1 MKSRQ
6 ASPQPEVVQLRTW
19 RLNSSSEPPAH
30 MSAEPPSLQLTG
42 LNGLFQTNPNSNGFS
57 TFTLDPIP
65 SSPHQNGVVSDG
77 AADSPRA
84 ASPANETPYRP
95 SLLNS
100 RRFHSQPFP
109 DAHATDPASPT
120 PSTFGTPNSDHQDQP
135 WSSAVGRA
143 TTGKSGRVIERLMA
157 ENDRLRREKNLTDV
171 KLEEEVR
178 RGDSAKSA
186 MEGLRSTNDNLTTIH
201 ETDKSILA
209 RRERKL
215 EEMKLELEAERQRRE
230 KAEIE
235 TRETCRERDEAVE
248 RLRKEL
254 RVATEQSTRA
264 TTQYDVISMSF
275 RGLRDDQ
282 SRTTRELRAQM
293 ASLQDAMVAD
303 QQTRA
308 SMQTAMEHYR
318 SEFERAQDA
327 NRRLQTAFETY
338 KGEAEQELKDIRQA
352 AQSNSEANDRKQ
364 EEMQAVK
371 DEMRYVINVRTNV
384 KGLE

>member
-1 MKSRQ
+1 
-6 ASPQPEVVQLRTW
+6 
-19 RLNSSSEPPAH
+19 

-42 LNGLFQTNPNSNGFS
+42 LNGLFQTNSNANGFS

-65 SSPHQNGVVSDG
+65 SSPHQNGTNGVASDG
-77 AADSPRA
+77 PADSPRPV
-84 ASPANETPYRP
+84 SPANETPYRP
-95 SLLNS
+95 SLVNS

-109 DAHATDPASPT
+109 DTLKTDPASPT
-120 PSTFGTPNSDHQDQP
+120 PSTFGTPTSDNQDQP

-157 ENDRLRREKNLTDV
+157 ENDRLRRDKNLTDV

-201 ETDKSILA
+201 ESDKSILA

-215 EEMKLELEAERQRRE
+215 EEMKSELEAERQRRE
-230 KAEIE
+230 KAEME
-235 TRETCRERDEAVE
+235 TRETCRERDEAVD
-248 RLRKEL
+248 RLRREL

-282 SRTTRELRAQM
+282 SRTTRELRTQM
-293 ASLQDAMVAD
+293 ASLQEAMAAD
-303 QQTRA
+303 QQTRV

-327 NRRLQTAFETY
+327 NRRLQTAFESY
-338 KGEAEQELKDIRQA
+338 KEDAEQELEDIRQA
-352 AQSNSEANDRKQ
+352 AHSHSEANDRKR
-364 EEMQAVK
+364 EEMQAVT
-371 DEMRYVINVRTNV
+371 DEMRYIISVRTHV
-384 KGLE
+384 KGLD

>member
-1 MKSRQ
+1 
-6 ASPQPEVVQLRTW
+6 
-19 RLNSSSEPPAH
+19 

-42 LNGLFQTNPNSNGFS
+42 LNGLFQTNSNSNGFS

-65 SSPHQNGVVSDG
+65 SSPPQNGVSSDG
-77 AADSPRA
+77 ATETPPAVSPV
-84 ASPANETPYRP
+84 NENPYRP
-95 SLLNS
+95 SLANS

-109 DAHATDPASPT
+109 DVHTTDPASPT
-120 PSTFGTPNSDHQDQP
+120 PSAFGTPNSDLQDQP

-201 ETDKSILA
+201 EADKSILA

-215 EEMKLELEAERQRRE
+215 EEMKSDLEVERQRRE
-230 KAEIE
+230 KAELE
-235 TRETCRERDEAVE
+235 TKETCRERDEAVE
-248 RLRKEL
+248 RLRREL

-282 SRTTRELRAQM
+282 SRTTRELKAQM
-293 ASLQDAMVAD
+293 ASLQEAMTAD
-303 QQTRA
+303 QQIHA

-338 KGEAEQELKDIRQA
+338 KGEAEQELKNIRQV
-352 AQSNSEANDRKQ
+352 AQKRSEANDRKQ
-364 EEMQAVK
+364 EEMQAVT
-371 DEMRYVINVRTNV
+371 DEMRYVISIKNNV
-384 KGLE
+384 KDLG

>member
-1 MKSRQ
+1 
-6 ASPQPEVVQLRTW
+6 
-19 RLNSSSEPPAH
+19 

-42 LNGLFQTNPNSNGFS
+42 LNGLFQTNPNSNTNGFS
-57 TFTLDPIP
+57 TFTLDPIQ
-65 SSPHQNGVVSDG
+65 SSPHQNGVDG
-77 AADSPRA
+77 AAETPRA
-84 ASPANETPYRP
+84 VSPANETPYRP

-100 RRFHSQPFP
+100 RRFHSQPFL
-109 DAHATDPASPT
+109 DAHAADPASPI
-120 PSTFGTPNSDHQDQP
+120 PSTLGTPTSDNQDQP

-186 MEGLRSTNDNLTTIH
+186 MEGLRSTNENLTTIH
-201 ETDKSILA
+201 ETDKSMLA

-215 EEMKLELEAERQRRE
+215 EEMRSELEAERQRRE
-230 KAEIE
+230 KAETE
-235 TRETCRERDEAVE
+235 TKETCRERDEAVE
-248 RLRKEL
+248 RLRREL

-264 TTQYDVISMSF
+264 TNQYDVISMSF

-282 SRTTRELRAQM
+282 SRSTRELKSQM
-293 ASLQDAMVAD
+293 ATLQEAMAAD

-327 NRRLQTAFETY
+327 NRRLQTAFEAY

-352 AQSNSEANDRKQ
+352 AQNNTEANDRKR
-364 EEMQAVK
+364 EEMQAVT
-371 DEMRYVINVRTNV
+371 DEMRYVISVRTNV
-384 KGLE
+384 KGLD

>member
-1 MKSRQ
+1 
-6 ASPQPEVVQLRTW
+6 
-19 RLNSSSEPPAH
+19 

-42 LNGLFQTNPNSNGFS
+42 LNGLFQTNSNSNGFS
-57 TFTLDPIP
+57 AFTLDSIP
-65 SSPHQNGVVSDG
+65 SSPHQNGVASDG
-77 AADSPRA
+77 ATETPQGMSPV
-84 ASPANETPYRP
+84 NENPYRP
-95 SLLNS
+95 SLANS

-109 DAHATDPASPT
+109 DVHTTDPASPI
-120 PSTFGTPNSDHQDQP
+120 PSAFGTPNSDLQDQP

-143 TTGKSGRVIERLMA
+143 TIGKSGRVIERLMA

-186 MEGLRSTNDNLTTIH
+186 MEGLRATNDNLTTIH
-201 ETDKSILA
+201 EADKSILT

-215 EEMKLELEAERQRRE
+215 EEMKSDLEVERQRRE
-230 KAEIE
+230 KAELE
-235 TRETCRERDEAVE
+235 TKETCRERDEAVD
-248 RLRKEL
+248 RLRREL

-282 SRTTRELRAQM
+282 SRTTRELKAQM
-293 ASLQDAMVAD
+293 ASLQEAMAAD
-303 QQTRA
+303 QQRCA

-327 NRRLQTAFETY
+327 NRRLQAAFETY
-338 KGEAEQELKDIRQA
+338 KGEAEQELKNIRQS
-352 AQSNSEANDRKQ
+352 AQNRLEANNRKQ
-364 EEMQAVK
+364 EEMQAVT
-371 DEMRYVINVRTNV
+371 DEMRYVISIRNNV
-384 KGLE
+384 KDLG

>member
-1 MKSRQ
+1 MPFFRQ
-6 ASPQPEVVQLRTW
+6 LKRLRPRHPEPV
-19 RLNSSSEPPAH
+19 AH
-30 MSAEPPSLQLTG
+30 MLAEPPSLQLTG
-42 LNGLFQTNPNSNGFS
+42 LNGLFQTNTNSNGFG

-65 SSPHQNGVVSDG
+65 SSPHSNGIASDG
-77 AADSPRA
+77 APETPRDG
-84 ASPANETPYRP
+84 SPAIETPYRP
-95 SLLNS
+95 SLVNS

-109 DAHATDPASPT
+109 DAHTTDPASPI
-120 PSTFGTPNSDHQDQP
+120 PSSFGTPNSDHQEQP

-215 EEMKLELEAERQRRE
+215 EEMKSELEVERQRRE

-235 TRETCRERDEAVE
+235 TKETCRERDEAVE
-248 RLRKEL
+248 RLRREL
-254 RVATEQSTRA
+254 WAATEQSTRA
-264 TTQYDVISMSF
+264 TTQYDVVSKSF
-275 RGLRDDQ
+275 KGLRDDQ
-282 SRTTRELRAQM
+282 SRTTRELKAQM
-293 ASLQDAMVAD
+293 ASLQEAMAAD
-303 QQTRA
+303 QQTRS

-327 NRRLQTAFETY
+327 NRRLQTAFEAY
-338 KGEAEQELKDIRQA
+338 KGEAEHELKTIRQA
-352 AQSNSEANDRKQ
+352 AHNNSEAHDRKQ
-364 EEMQAVK
+364 REMQAVT
-371 DEMRYVINVRTNV
+371 DEMRYVIGIKNNV
-384 KGLE
+384 KGSE